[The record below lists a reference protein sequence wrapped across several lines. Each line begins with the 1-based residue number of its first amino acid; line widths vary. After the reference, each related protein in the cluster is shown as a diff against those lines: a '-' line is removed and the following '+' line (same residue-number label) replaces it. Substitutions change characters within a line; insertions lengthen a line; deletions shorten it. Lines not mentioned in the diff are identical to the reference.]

1 MLAAAALI
9 ALISGSW
16 MWSQA
21 PEYRTLYSNVSDR
34 DGGAIVTSLAQM
46 NIPYKFTEGSGAIT
60 VPASMV
66 HDTRLKL
73 AAQGLPKGGG
83 VGFELMENQKFGSTQ
98 FQEQVNF
105 QRALEGELART
116 IQTLSAV
123 QAARVHLAIPKAA
136 VFLRESQKPSA
147 SVLINL
153 HPGRMLD
160 RAQISGIVHLVSS
173 SVPDLNTAAVSVIDQ
188 HGALLSGNGE
198 HKGASSLDATQL
210 SYVSQLEA
218 NYTKRIQDI
227 LEPIVGRANIRA
239 QVTAEIDFSE
249 SESLAETFKPNGEQA
264 DVTVRSRQ
272 LSEEPRAGGSG
283 TQGVPGALSN
293 QPAPAPTAP
302 LVAQGAAKGA
312 SPAADQGTTR
322 RDSTTNYE
330 VDKTVRRTRSATGSI
345 KRLSAAVVVNYRR
358 TAETPVAAPAGA
370 DTPTADAQKA
380 DAAKAEPI
388 KSKPA
393 PLTAEEMQGITALV
407 KETIGFTEKRGD
419 SVNIVNVAFT
429 VSDAPDTLVELPL
442 WQQPEVIAL
451 GKELGRNALIG
462 GLALFLIL
470 GVLRPVLRQLAASN
484 PPPPQGPNQELL
496 SAEDEED
503 IPVTLANPLESARQL
518 ARQDPRAVANVVKNW
533 VGADG

>member
-9 ALISGSW
+9 AVLSGSW

-34 DGGAIVTSLAQM
+34 DGGAVVTSLAQM
-46 NIPYKFTEGSGAIT
+46 NIPYRFTEGSGAIT

-66 HDTRLKL
+66 HDARLKL

-83 VGFELMENQKFGSTQ
+83 VGYELMENQKFGSTQ

-136 VFLRESQKPSA
+136 VFLRESQRPSA
-147 SVLINL
+147 SVLLNL
-153 HPGRMLD
+153 HPGRMLE

-173 SVPDLNTAAVSVIDQ
+173 SVPDLGTAAVSVIDQ
-188 HGALLSGNGE
+188 HGALLSGNGDT
-198 HKGASSLDATQL
+198 KGASALDAGQL
-210 SYVSQLEA
+210 SYISQLET
-218 NYTKRIQDI
+218 NYTRRIQDI
-227 LEPIVGRANIRA
+227 LEPIVGRANLRA

-249 SESLAETFKPNGEQA
+249 TESLAETFKPNGEQA
-264 DVTVRSRQ
+264 DAAVRSKQ

-302 LVAQGAAKGA
+302 LVASGANKGSA
-312 SPAADQGTTR
+312 PLAADQGTTR

-330 VDKTVRRTRSATGSI
+330 VDKTVRRTRNATGTI

-358 TAETPVAAPAGA
+358 SAEATAVTADAA
-370 DTPTADAQKA
+370 ADAQKA
-380 DAAKAEPI
+380 DPAKTDASKAEAL

-393 PLTAEEMQGITALV
+393 PLTPEEMQGITALV

-419 SVNIVNVAFT
+419 SVNIVNVAFS
-429 VSDAPDTLVELPL
+429 VSDAPEAIAEVPM
-442 WQQPEVIAL
+442 WQQPEMIAL
-451 GKELGRNALIG
+451 GKEVGRNALIG
-462 GLALFLIL
+462 GLTLFLIL
-470 GVLRPVLRQLAASN
+470 GVLRPLLRQLASS
-484 PPPPQGPNQELL
+484 PPRSPATDQEFL
-496 SAEDEED
+496 SADDD

-518 ARQDPRAVANVVKNW
+518 ARQDPKAVANVVKNW
-533 VGADG
+533 VGSDG

>member
-1 MLAAAALI
+1 MTSMETAQWQRPKGSPQHSTAPENKMATANIPIPASIQGFAQLPPRSKIGLMLAAAALV

-66 HDTRLKL
+66 HDARLKL

-123 QAARVHLAIPKAA
+123 QAARVHLAIPKSA

-198 HKGASSLDATQL
+198 QKGASSLDATQL
-210 SYVSQLEA
+210 NYVSQLEA
-218 NYTKRIQDI
+218 NYSKRIQDI

-239 QVTAEIDFSE
+239 QVTAEVDFSE

-264 DVTVRSRQ
+264 DATVRSRQ

-312 SPAADQGTTR
+312 PAADQGTTR

-330 VDKTVRRTRSATGSI
+330 VDKTVRRTRSATDRRAVQIELTDAGRGLIEEVFPRHAADIAGAMSGVTGGDLLRLDGLL
-345 KRLSAAVVVNYRR
+345 KRLGMAA
-358 TAETPVAAPAGA
+358 TG
-370 DTPTADAQKA
+370 
-380 DAAKAEPI
+380 
-388 KSKPA
+388 KPA
-393 PLTAEEMQGITALV
+393 P
-407 KETIGFTEKRGD
+407 
-419 SVNIVNVAFT
+419 
-429 VSDAPDTLVELPL
+429 
-442 WQQPEVIAL
+442 
-451 GKELGRNALIG
+451 
-462 GLALFLIL
+462 
-470 GVLRPVLRQLAASN
+470 
-484 PPPPQGPNQELL
+484 
-496 SAEDEED
+496 
-503 IPVTLANPLESARQL
+503 
-518 ARQDPRAVANVVKNW
+518 
-533 VGADG
+533 